1 MDTSLLFIHKY
12 RPKYTEEYIFNKDI
26 VKKLM
31 NFGEKKIMPNI
42 IFYGVAGSGKLTIIL
57 SFLAKFFSVNDK
69 LNMSVYNRHNYNYNF
84 EYQEKDNITINIVK
98 NYYYFEI
105 DADDYGYNDKKIL
118 YSFIADI
125 SNSIDISHKKYKIII
140 IKNADKLSLE
150 SQYTIKRIIENKYQ
164 SIRIIFLVQNINLL
178 DNAIKSRCLMI
189 RIPGPT
195 EKDMY
200 NLLDEISEKEQIN
213 LKTNQ
218 KQQIINISGLNVSKL
233 LLFLQY
239 SFLNKKYEI
248 PNDRLDLFIKEFIN
262 EIKNLNSTDI
272 DIIRNKIYIIL
283 LHNTDIQEIY
293 NIITDGILK
302 DIQDLNIIKKI
313 LKASVYYNQNCQI
326 GYRNIYHLECY
337 IIYIINL
344 LNGNEIELIEDI
356 L

>member
-1 MDTSLLFIHKY
+1 MEESLLFIHKY
-12 RPKYTEEYIFNKDI
+12 RPKYSEEYIFNKEI
-26 VKKLM
+26 VKKF
-31 NFGEKKIMPNI
+31 NKFGEKGLIPNI
-42 IFYGVAGSGKLTIIL
+42 IFYGPQGSGKLTIVL
-57 SFLAKFFSVNDK
+57 SFLAKIFSINGK
-69 LNMSVYNRHNYNYNF
+69 LNMSIYNRNNYNYNF
-84 EYQEKDNITINIVK
+84 EYQEKDSITINIIK

-125 SNSIDISHKKYKIII
+125 SNSIDISHKRYKIII
-140 IKNADKLSLE
+140 IKNADKLSLG

-164 SIRIIFLVQNINLL
+164 SIRLIFLVQNINLL

-195 EKDMY
+195 KEDMY
-200 NLLDEISEKEQIN
+200 NLLDEIAKKENIN
-213 LKTNQ
+213 IKENQ
-218 KQQIINISGLNVSKL
+218 KQQILNMSGLNVSKL
-233 LLFLQY
+233 LLLCQY
-239 SFLNKKYEI
+239 SFLNNQYEI
-248 PNDRLDLFIKEFIN
+248 PIDRLDAFIKDFIN
-262 EIKNLNSTDI
+262 EIKTLNSTDI
-272 DIIRNKIYIIL
+272 EIIRNKIYILL

-293 NIITDGILK
+293 NIITDGIIK

-344 LNGNEIELIEDI
+344 LNGNEIEIIEDI